1 MKKINFL
8 KLVPYA
14 VAIIIFIAI
23 SLIYVSPIFDGKQLN
38 QSDVIHF
45 KGSSKEVQDFRKS
58 TGEEALWTNS
68 MFGGMPAYQISV
80 LYKTSIVPF
89 LRNVMMA
96 GLPFPAS
103 ILFVLFLGFFILMIT
118 LKTDPW
124 LAIVGAIAFAFS
136 SYFFIYLS
144 VGHNSQTIAIAF
156 IPLVLSGILL
166 TFKGKYWL
174 GGALTALFMAI
185 EINANHVQMTY
196 YMLLI
201 IGFIVLFEFIYSIM
215 EKKIKSFFIAVGV
228 LLFAGIISIGPNVTN
243 LWTSSEYV
251 KETIRGKSEL
261 TDNGVNRSSGLD
273 KDYIMQWSYGLGE
286 TFTLMIPDAKG
297 GESEPI
303 GKTKSALDNVDR
315 QYKEAVAQQS
325 RYWGSLPFTGGPVYA
340 GAFIAFLFV
349 LGLFIV
355 KGKLKWALFG
365 VTVLAMMLS
374 WGHNFRFLTDLFIDY
389 LPYYNKFRAVSSIL
403 IIAEVTMPLLGIL
416 ALKEIVENPQIIKTK
431 KAFFFIS
438 LGLTAGVTLL
448 FIMMPTLFFN
458 FTTPSEVGQFNEY
471 LKQGASKSQIDAIL
485 SNLEIAR
492 ISIFKMSCIRTF
504 AIIIIGAACIWAYA
518 SVKKSNKYVLY
529 AALGILILIDLVP
542 IDKRYLNDKSFVS
555 KKQVDVP
562 YTATAADEYILQD
575 TTADYRVLNL
585 TTGNFTLDAST
596 SYFHK
601 SLGGYHAAKLRRY
614 QDLIDHRIDKEQER
628 LINTLKASVPDS
640 VLISTLYGLTTMN
653 MLNTKYYI
661 YNPESR
667 PLRNPAALGNAWFVK
682 KVTLV
687 NNADEEIKAMD
698 NFSPSTTAIVDK
710 RFENEVTTFKG
721 EKDPNSTIKLTE
733 YKPNYLSYEVKNLKA
748 EQLAVFSEIYY
759 SKGWDA
765 FIDGNKAPYFRAN
778 YVLRAMVIP
787 AGDHKIEFK
796 FEPRSYFVG
805 EKISLAGSVLLVLF
819 LGISLFFE
827 FRKKKDHEIQ
837 TEPKK
842 QKK

>member
-8 KLVPYA
+8 KLIPYA
-14 VAIIIFIAI
+14 VAIIVFIAI
-23 SLIYVSPIFDGKQLN
+23 SLIYVSPIFDGKQLS
-38 QSDVIHF
+38 QSDVIHY
-45 KGSSKEVQDFRKS
+45 KGSSKEIWDYRNA
-58 TGEEALWTNS
+58 TGEEVLWTNS
-68 MFGGMPAYQISV
+68 MFSGMPAYQISV
-80 LYKTSIVPF
+80 LYKTSVVPF
-89 LRNVMMA
+89 FKNIMMA
-96 GLPFPAS
+96 NLPFPAN
-103 ILFVLFLGFFILMIT
+103 ILFALFLGFFILLIT

-124 LAIVGAIAFAFS
+124 LGIVGAIAFAFS

-144 VGHNSQTIAIAF
+144 VGHNSQALAIAF

-185 EINANHVQMTY
+185 EINVNHVQMTY
-196 YMLLI
+196 YMLMI
-201 IGFIVLFEFIYSIM
+201 IGFIALFEFIYAFK
-215 EKKIKSFFIAVGV
+215 EKKLKSFLIAVAV
-228 LLFAGIISIGPNVTN
+228 LIFAGIVSIGPNVTN

-261 TDNGVNRSSGLD
+261 TDKGKNLSSGLD
-273 KDYIMQWSYGLGE
+273 KDYIMQWSYGVGE

-297 GESEPI
+297 GESEAI
-303 GKTKSALDNVDR
+303 GKTKSALENVDR
-315 QYKEAVAQQS
+315 QYREAVSQQS

-340 GAFIAFLFV
+340 GALISFLFI

-374 WGHNFRFLTDLFIDY
+374 WGHNFRFLTDFFIDY
-389 LPYYNKFRAVSSIL
+389 IPYYNKFRAVSSIL

-416 ALKEIVENPQIIKTK
+416 ALKEIIENPQIIKAK
-431 KAFFFIS
+431 KMYFFIA
-438 LGLTAGVTLL
+438 LGLTAGLTLL
-448 FIMMPTLFFN
+448 FVLMPGLFFS
-458 FTTPSEVGQFNEY
+458 FTTPTEVSQFNEY
-471 LKQGASKSQIDAIL
+471 LKQGASKSQIDAII

-492 ISIFKMSCIRTF
+492 MSIFKMSCIRT
-504 AIIIIGAACIWAYA
+504 IIIILIGAGLIWSYA
-518 SVKKSNKYVLY
+518 SVKKMSKYVLY
-529 AALGILILIDLVP
+529 VALGILILIDMVP
-542 IDKRYLNDKSFVS
+542 IDKRYLNDKSFLP

-562 YTATAADEYILQD
+562 YTASAVDEFILQD
-575 TTADYRVLNL
+575 TASDYRVLNMS
-585 TTGNFTLDAST
+585 TGNFTLDAST

-614 QDLIDHRIDKEQER
+614 QDLIDHRINKEQER
-628 LINTLKASVPDS
+628 LISTLKAGVPDS
-640 VLISTLYGLTTMN
+640 VLVATMYGLTTMN

-661 YNPESR
+661 YNPEAR

-682 KVTLV
+682 NVTMV

-698 NFSPSTTAIVDK
+698 NFSPANTAIVDK
-710 RFENEVTTFKG
+710 KFESELGSFKG
-721 EKDPNSTIKLTE
+721 DKDYQSTIKLTS
-733 YKPNYLSYEVKNLKA
+733 YKPNYLVYEAKNLKA
-748 EQLAVFSEIYY
+748 NQLAVFSEIYY
-759 SKGWDA
+759 NKGWDA
-765 FIDGNKAPYFRAN
+765 YIDGNKTPYLRAN

-796 FEPRSYFVG
+796 FEPKSYYVG
-805 EKISLAGSVLLVLF
+805 EKVSLAGSVLLVLF

-827 FRKKKDHEIQ
+827 FRKKKEKE
-837 TEPKK
+837 TTPEPKT